1 MLIALCSLPH
11 TLCSLPKFRIFA
23 PLQIQSV
30 NYMLSKSSEYAIRA
44 MVSVQLQ
51 NWEHK
56 RPGVADVANH
66 IEAPVAFTAK
76 ILQTLTKSKLL
87 HSAKGRGG
95 GFFFSEE
102 DEDVTL
108 FQIVKVVE
116 GVGIFRRCG
125 FGMKNCSDENPCPL
139 HHQYKV
145 VRDGF
150 EKIVKNA
157 TVRTL
162 AAKIRDG
169 EAVLNS
175 VV

>member
-1 MLIALCSLPH
+1 
-11 TLCSLPKFRIFA
+11 
-23 PLQIQSV
+23 
-30 NYMLSKSSEYAIRA
+30 MLSKSSEYAIRA

-51 NWEHK
+51 NWENQ
-56 RPGVADVANH
+56 RPGVGDVAEH

-76 ILQTLTKSKLL
+76 ILQVLTKNKLL
-87 HSAKGRGG
+87 RSAKGRGG
-95 GFFFSEE
+95 GFFFSDE

-108 FQIVKVVE
+108 FQIIGVVE
-116 GVGIFRRCG
+116 GEGIFHRCG

-139 HHQYKV
+139 HGQYRT
-145 VRDGF
+145 VRDGY

-157 TVRTL
+157 TIRSL

-175 VV
+175 VVTS

>member
-1 MLIALCSLPH
+1 
-11 TLCSLPKFRIFA
+11 
-23 PLQIQSV
+23 
-30 NYMLSKSSEYAIRA
+30 MLSKSSEYAIRA

-51 NWEHK
+51 NWEDK

-76 ILQTLTKSKLL
+76 ILQTLTRSRLL

-95 GFFFSEE
+95 GFFFSDDDEE
-102 DEDVTL
+102 VTL
-108 FQIVKVVE
+108 LQIIKVIE
-116 GVGIFRRCG
+116 GEGIFHRCG
-125 FGMKNCSDENPCPL
+125 FGLKNCSDDNPCPL
-139 HHQYKV
+139 HHQYKEV
-145 VRDGF
+145 HDGF

-157 TVRTL
+157 TVRSL

-175 VV
+175 LKQDDWA